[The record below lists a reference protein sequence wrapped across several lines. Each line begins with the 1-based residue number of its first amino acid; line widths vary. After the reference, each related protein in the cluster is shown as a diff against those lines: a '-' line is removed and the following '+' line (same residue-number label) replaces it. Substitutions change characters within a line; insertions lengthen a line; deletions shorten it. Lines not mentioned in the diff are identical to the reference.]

1 MSTDK
6 IRKNPS
12 QIVRMIRATLKA
24 VGFLKN
30 NTPES
35 LAIMQDYLNVSADAA
50 AKIHDLSLRSL
61 NMDGLVAKSNFDAEI
76 RLAKEQLKVSDDV
89 TEDKLMDWR
98 FLREA
103 SAPK

>member
-1 MSTDK
+1 
-6 IRKNPS
+6 
-12 QIVRMIRATLKA
+12 MIRATLKA
-24 VGFLKN
+24 VRFLKN

-76 RLAKEQLKVSDDV
+76 RLAKEQLKVSEDISGFSTATP
-89 TEDKLMDWR
+89 TERGMAVQKTC
-98 FLREA
+98 A
-103 SAPK
+103 